1 MTGTPSA
8 SRPKMHIA
16 GASPVSSP
24 AQHSLLRAVAVATAP
39 CELWFLE
46 QMLDLG
52 GVATGTSIDGEVET
66 LISRGVLND
75 SQAGLRLTS
84 RRLRDGVLRGIPPS
98 LLAALQE
105 RAALV
110 QVRAGRPTA
119 AARHLLGALREARR
133 VDPELVSRVA
143 TDAAV
148 DPALAADLL
157 LAACDRDAAGHDTE
171 RRRDWLLAAVD
182 HLMLAGRSGEAME
195 QLHRE
200 IAADRHG
207 PAYRCMLFGRLG
219 ACYATER
226 PSLALDYLDRALR
239 RPDHDPVH
247 RAWTLTTT
255 AVVAA
260 RVGHPRAAQLMEAAG
275 FAHGD
280 APSPGGEIRLALARA
295 AHAAAAGSAPTAGRI
310 LRTADPDSVSARTQA
325 AFLRTERI
333 AGQLTLGEFATAGA
347 AIEAAAGEIGTLGAA
362 AAPTLTAL
370 DCIARLAVG
379 ELPEA
384 EARARLALRAPQ
396 RLPDE
401 VRADL
406 LAVVVEV
413 LFRRGETT
421 AARDLIDAQ
430 SPPVS
435 WPDHLQWFRFGCAA
449 AADPQPARH
458 GELVRRTLW
467 MPDRTLRP
475 LLLVPHH
482 APRLVRAAR
491 LLGDHRRAGAI
502 SGHVKRIAG
511 RVNNQLWRGVAHH
524 VDGLV
529 SGDPAALRAAVSR
542 LRTTDARPAL
552 ADALF
557 DLAAANGSPPDEAAA
572 AAQECAAV
580 YTRLGAL
587 GDQDRASRLAHGL
600 GHGPRPREPRPGH
613 GLAALTAGEERV
625 AELLAR
631 GATKQQAAAELYVSF
646 HTVDTH
652 LRAVYAKLGIRS
664 RVELARV
671 WDTHRP
677 SR

>member
-1 MTGTPSA
+1 
-8 SRPKMHIA
+8 
-16 GASPVSSP
+16 
-24 AQHSLLRAVAVATAP
+24 
-39 CELWFLE
+39 
-46 QMLDLG
+46 
-52 GVATGTSIDGEVET
+52 
-66 LISRGVLND
+66 
-75 SQAGLRLTS
+75 
-84 RRLRDGVLRGIPPS
+84 
-98 LLAALQE
+98 
-105 RAALV
+105 
-110 QVRAGRPTA
+110 
-119 AARHLLGALREARR
+119 
-133 VDPELVSRVA
+133 
-143 TDAAV
+143 
-148 DPALAADLL
+148 
-157 LAACDRDAAGHDTE
+157 
-171 RRRDWLLAAVD
+171 
-182 HLMLAGRSGEAME
+182 MLAGRSGEAME

-275 FAHGD
+275 RAHGD

-333 AGQLTLGEFATAGA
+333 AGQLTLGEFAAAGA

-557 DLAAANGSPPDEAAA
+557 DLAAATAHPRTKRRRPRRSARPSTPASVRSATRTGQAAWRTAWAAVPAPVRAPSGPRSGGAHRRRGTGGRTARARRHEAAGRRRA
-572 AAQECAAV
+572 LRLLPHRRHPPARRLRQARYPQPRGARP
-580 YTRLGAL
+580 RLGHPPAVPL
-587 GDQDRASRLAHGL
+587 STGGTGAADSA
-600 GHGPRPREPRPGH
+600 GPAPP
-613 GLAALTAGEERV
+613 
-625 AELLAR
+625 
-631 GATKQQAAAELYVSF
+631 
-646 HTVDTH
+646 
-652 LRAVYAKLGIRS
+652 
-664 RVELARV
+664 
-671 WDTHRP
+671 
-677 SR
+677 